1 MKIDK
6 IDQKILTIMQAEGRI
21 TNSSL
26 AKRVGISP
34 PAMLERVKRLESAR
48 AIKKFVALVDPDQ
61 VGVGVIAFVRVT
73 LAVHQMPEMQ
83 SFKDLIADMDEVLEC
98 YLLSGTDDYLLK
110 VALESVSSY
119 SEFTLK
125 KLAAIPGVQSIKSSF
140 VLGTIKY
147 QTTLPVRISD

>member
-34 PAMLERVKRLESAR
+34 PAMLERVKRLESAK

-147 QTTLPVRISD
+147 QTILPVRISD